1 MVTQSRRDFLKF
13 SASLAGATAATTL
26 LPESIR
32 KALAIEPAT
41 VTGTIQDVQ
50 HIVVFMQEN
59 RSFDHYLGH
68 LSGVRGYN
76 DRFPVTLPNGQPV
89 WFQPRK
95 EDPTKVIAPFRY
107 DTTNPAVNAQCIGGL
122 PHTWA
127 TTHGAINHGRGDQ
140 WAVQKTNM
148 TMGYHVRDDIPF
160 HYALA
165 DAFTVCD
172 HYFCSIPGNTHPNRM
187 YLMTGM
193 VDPLATGGGPLL
205 DNTDYIDNQFD
216 AIQLQPFSWTTYP
229 ERLEKAG
236 ISWQVYQQG
245 TGFDNFTGN
254 YGTNMLAAFQNIVN
268 APAGSSLQQ
277 RGNSTRTLDQLKA
290 DVQANALPQVSWL
303 LPPAAYSEHPKF
315 TPLYGANYIST
326 ILDALTSNPEV
337 WSKTV
342 LFIMYDENDGLF
354 DHMVP
359 PQPPTFI
366 ANPPVNVGASTV
378 DISLER
384 HNVVTATQQGTYT
397 ADTLPYGLGPRVP
410 MFVVSPWSKGGFVS
424 SQVFDHT
431 SVLQF
436 IEQRFGVKETNISPW
451 RRAVC
456 GDLTSTL
463 DFTKSDASFPSLP
476 NTANY
481 VATADLQ
488 CALPTSQAAPAAT
501 AAPSIAAQEPGTRL
515 ARATP
520 YELHV
525 NGQLSNAGYTI
536 TFANGGTAGA
546 HFWVYTN
553 DATAMPRAY
562 TVEAGKQLSDTW
574 ALDAG
579 GGYVVHVYGPNGYFR
594 RFIGSASGE
603 AAAHPDLTTCYDV
616 ANGNVYVT
624 LANGGSAAMT
634 VTAVDLAY
642 GQAPRTL
649 TIPAGKS
656 VESHWDLSCSASW
669 YDLQFT
675 VADNPSWLRRIA
687 GHVETGRISTTD
699 PAAKAPVTKAI

>member
-1 MVTQSRRDFLKF
+1 MAIQSRRDFLKF
-13 SASLAGATAATTL
+13 SAGLAGATAASTL

-89 WFQPRK
+89 WFQPRQ
-95 EDPTKVIAPFRY
+95 EDKTKTVAPFRY
-107 DTTNPAVNAQCIGGL
+107 DTTNPSVNAQCIGGL

-127 TTHGAINHGRGDQ
+127 TTHGAINGGRGDQ
-140 WAVQKTNM
+140 WAAQKTNL
-148 TMGYHVRDDIPF
+148 TMGYHTRDDIPF
-160 HYALA
+160 HYAMA

-216 AIQLQPFSWTTYP
+216 TVQLPPFSWTTYP

-268 APAGSSLQQ
+268 APAGSSLQL
-277 RGNSTRTLDQLKA
+277 RGNSTRTIDQLKA
-290 DVQANALPQVSWL
+290 DVQAGNLPQVSWL

-326 ILDALTSNPEV
+326 ILDALTSNPDV

-359 PQPPTFI
+359 PQPPTLP
-366 ANPPVNVGASTV
+366 NTGASTV

-384 HNVVTATQQGTYT
+384 HNVVTATQAGTYT
-397 ADTLPYGLGPRVP
+397 ADNLPYGLGPRVP
-410 MFVVSPWSKGGFVS
+410 MFVVSPWSKGGYVS

-436 IEQRFGVKETNISPW
+436 IEKRFGVQETNISPW
-451 RRAVC
+451 RRTIC

-463 DFTKSDASFPSLP
+463 DFTKTDATFPTLP
-476 NTANY
+476 NTTNY

-488 CALPTSQAAPAAT
+488 CSRTTAQAAPAAT
-501 AAPSIAAQEPGTRL
+501 AAQTILAQEVGTRP
-515 ARATP
+515 ARPNP

-525 NGQLSNAGYTI
+525 NGTLTGTGYQV
-536 TFANGGTAGA
+536 TFANSGSVGA

-553 DATAMPRAY
+553 DLSATPRHY

-579 GGYVVHVYGPNGYFR
+579 SSYVVNVYGPNGYFR
-594 RFIGSASGE
+594 RFMGSASGDT
-603 AAAHPDLTTCYDV
+603 AAHPDLTTCYDV

-624 LANGGSAAMT
+624 LANAGTQTMT
-634 VTAVDLAY
+634 VTATDVAY
-642 GQAPRTL
+642 GQPARTL
-649 TIPAGKS
+649 SIPAGQS
-656 VESHWDLSCSASW
+656 VEAHWDLSCNAAW

-675 VADNPSWLRRIA
+675 MADNTSWVRRIA
-687 GHVETGRISTTD
+687 GHVETGKTSTTD
-699 PAAKAPVTKAI
+699 PAATAPVTTAI